1 MIELINVRIRPRRG
15 IDLLISVDFK
25 WFYQNM
31 NSKIMC
37 IEYTKTV
44 NIYPY
49 WPMFSAR
56 PCSPRV
62 K

>member
-1 MIELINVRIRPRRG
+1 MIKLIKVRIRQRKG

-25 WFYQNM
+25 WFYRNM

-44 NIYPY
+44 HIYTY
-49 WPMFSAR
+49 WPMF
-56 PCSPRV
+56 
-62 K
+62 